1 MSQGATN
8 DAAPRRQLAVLRR
21 RWSLIVLLAAL
32 GGGAA
37 VVLTGRQPPVYQ
49 ATASIRL
56 LPPTNEELVAR
67 ASGAASASAEAAN
80 EVEVMRLPA
89 VVAAVAA
96 ELGREPAVVPEVRPG
111 TSVID
116 IRARASRPADAADA
130 ANTFAQVYVDDPP
143 EASGGVERL
152 SDAEEPTDPVSP
164 GPARNGALGLGGGLA
179 LGLALANLL
188 DRTDD
193 RLRRKE
199 DLEAAVDLP
208 VLGLLPRVSR
218 RQLEAGAVGVVATG
232 TPSAEAYR
240 TLRTNLQLLAIGRRI
255 RCLQVT
261 SPTSNEGKSTVAT
274 NLAASFAQAGQRV
287 IIVDGDLRRPRVHEA
302 FGLPNEVGLSSVLSG
317 QRSLAESIATL
328 DGQPCLVALT
338 AGPVPPNPDELLG
351 SDRARAVLATLRN
364 NCDILLI
371 DGPAV
376 LPVLDALVL
385 SRHVDATLLVARPER
400 STRGQVVAALQRL
413 GQVGAPVVGTVLN
426 GVVRT
431 SGDGGYARPPT
442 RVTAERRRKAPP
454 PLTAG
459 GDAVPD

>member
-1 MSQGATN
+1 
-8 DAAPRRQLAVLRR
+8 
-21 RWSLIVLLAAL
+21 
-32 GGGAA
+32 
-37 VVLTGRQPPVYQ
+37 
-49 ATASIRL
+49 
-56 LPPTNEELVAR
+56 
-67 ASGAASASAEAAN
+67 
-80 EVEVMRLPA
+80 
-89 VVAAVAA
+89 
-96 ELGREPAVVPEVRPG
+96 
-111 TSVID
+111 
-116 IRARASRPADAADA
+116 
-130 ANTFAQVYVDDPP
+130 
-143 EASGGVERL
+143 
-152 SDAEEPTDPVSP
+152 
-164 GPARNGALGLGGGLA
+164 
-179 LGLALANLL
+179 
-188 DRTDD
+188 
-193 RLRRKE
+193 
-199 DLEAAVDLP
+199 
-208 VLGLLPRVSR
+208 
-218 RQLEAGAVGVVATG
+218 
-232 TPSAEAYR
+232 
-240 TLRTNLQLLAIGRRI
+240 
-255 RCLQVT
+255 
-261 SPTSNEGKSTVAT
+261 
-274 NLAASFAQAGQRV
+274 
-287 IIVDGDLRRPRVHEA
+287 VHEA

>member
-1 MSQGATN
+1 MSQGGPN
-8 DAAPRRQLAVLRR
+8 HAAPRRQLAVLRR
-21 RWSLIVLLAAL
+21 RWFLIVLLAAL
-32 GGGAA
+32 GGGAG
-37 VVLTGRQPPVYQ
+37 VVLTSRQPPVYE
-49 ATASIRL
+49 ATASIL
-56 LPPTNEELVAR
+56 LRPLSPDEQAEAG
-67 ASGAASASAEAAN
+67 GAAAVTPNVLTEI
-80 EVEVMRLPA
+80 EVMRSPA
-89 VVAAVAA
+89 VGDEVAVV
-96 ELGREPAVVPEVRPG
+96 LGRTPEVAVEARPR
-111 TSVID
+111 TEFID
-116 IRARASRPADAADA
+116 IRARSTRAADA
-130 ANTFAQVYVDDPP
+130 AVEANTFVEVYLAKPRVSPG
-143 EASGGVERL
+143 AVEPVTT
-152 SDAEEPTDPVSP
+152 AAEPTDPVSP
-164 GPARNGALGLGGGLA
+164 GPGRNGALGLGGGLA

-218 RQLEAGAVGVVATG
+218 RHLEAGAVGVVAAG
-232 TPSAEAYR
+232 SPSAEAYR
-240 TLRTNLQLLAIGRRI
+240 TLRTNLQLLAIGRQI

-302 FGLPNEVGLSSVLSG
+302 FGLLNEVGLSSVLSG
-317 QRSLAESIATL
+317 QRSLAESIGTL

-338 AGPVPPNPDELLG
+338 AGHVPPNPDELLG
-351 SDRARAVLATLRN
+351 SDRARAVLATLRE

-371 DGPAV
+371 DAPAV

-385 SRHVDATLLVARPER
+385 SRHVDAILLVARPGR

-426 GVVRT
+426 GVVRK
-431 SGDGGYARPPT
+431 SGDEGYARPPT

-454 PLTAG
+454 PLPAADDG
-459 GDAVPD
+459 APG

>member
-1 MSQGATN
+1 MN
-8 DAAPRRQLAVLRR
+8 DAAPRRQMAVLRR
-21 RWSLIVLLAAL
+21 RWFLIVLLAAL

-37 VVLTGRQPPVYQ
+37 VVLTGRQPPVYE
-49 ATASIRL
+49 ATATIL
-56 LPPTNEELVAR
+56 LRPLSSQEQ
-67 ASGAASASAEAAN
+67 AEAGGAPAVN
-80 EVEVMRLPA
+80 PNIITEIEVMRSPA
-89 VVAAVAA
+89 VREAVFDESGRTPRVALAA
-96 ELGREPAVVPEVRPG
+96 RPRSEL
-111 TSVID
+111 ID
-116 IRARASRPADAADA
+116 IRARSTRAADA
-130 ANTFAQVYVDDPP
+130 AAEANTFAEVYLAQDRVSPG
-143 EASGGVERL
+143 AVEPFL
-152 SDAEEPTDPVSP
+152 PAEVPTDPVSP
-164 GPARNGALGLGGGLA
+164 GPARNGALGLVGGLA

-199 DLEAAVDLP
+199 DLEGAVDLP

-218 RQLEAGAVGVVATG
+218 RQLEAGAIGVVAAG

-287 IIVDGDLRRPRVHEA
+287 IIVDGDLRQPRVHEA
-302 FGLPNEVGLSSVLSG
+302 FGLPNEVGLSSVLLG

-351 SDRARAVLATLRN
+351 SDRARAVLATLRD

-371 DGPAV
+371 DAPAV

-385 SRHVDATLLVARPER
+385 SRLVDATLLVARPER

-426 GVVRT
+426 GVVRK

-442 RVTAERRRKAPP
+442 RATAERRRKAPP
-454 PLTAG
+454 PLPAG
-459 GDAVPD
+459 GAAAPD